1 MAKRVYYHRSD
12 LRINV
17 VAERVKGVRYRY
29 LLDVQLK
36 SQPMKSRE
44 TACIIMQNP
53 SEANQEI
60 ADKSVKFLEN
70 YFFEKCFPR
79 FSAVSRLLIVNQF
92 ARVKT
97 KNFLGKPSDIGAK
110 NDDHIQKAIGISD
123 LAIIAWGSSNTYC
136 DRQVAI
142 KEFLKK
148 KAGLRCYQTT
158 KHPRCGVHSN
168 NYILKVC
175 L

>member
-12 LRINV
+12 LSVDV
-17 VAERVKGVRYRY
+17 VAETVKGVRYRY
-29 LLDVQLK
+29 LLDVKLR
-36 SQPMKSRE
+36 SQPKGSGE
-44 TACIIMQNP
+44 TACIVMQNP
-53 SEANQEI
+53 SEANQEK

-70 YFFEKCFPR
+70 YFFEKRFPR

-97 KNFLGKPSDIGAK
+97 NNFQGKPSDIGAE
-110 NDDHIQKAIGISD
+110 NDKYIQKAISKSD

-142 KEFLKK
+142 KAFLKK
-148 KAGLRCYQTT
+148 RAGLRCYQTT
-158 KHPRCGVHSN
+158 KHPRCGEHSSS
-168 NYILKVC
+168 YILRV
-175 L
+175 LL